1 MTLTEATIRKAEPK
15 DKRYRMFDGNG
26 LYLEVAPSGGKWWR
40 LKYIYGGKDRRLS
53 LGVYP
58 EINLKAARD
67 LRDAKRVLLARGED
81 PAEERRA
88 IARMVQDKV
97 DHAFEVVAMEW
108 HVKKKPG
115 WTERHAEVV
124 AHRMRSYLFPDLGSR
139 PVNEITPPEL
149 LKTIRTIEQRGATYL
164 ASTMTQIAGQI
175 FRYGIATGRCTYDP
189 APGIRG
195 ALMTHIEK
203 HQNAVKPSE
212 FPKLMADIAG
222 YGIDQKGEESTRLG
236 LQLLALTFVRT
247 SELIEATW
255 DEFDFQQSIWRIDA
269 PRMKMKR
276 DHWVPLAPQ
285 ALSALHRLKEI
296 SRGSRYILPGKN
308 IHAHMSNNTLLY
320 ALYRLGY
327 KSRMSGHGF
336 RSVAS
341 TILNENGF
349 KPDVIEK
356 QLAHE
361 DNNEVRAAYNR
372 AEYLSER
379 AKMMLW
385 WGAYLEPMLK
395 PPSWQ

>member
-1 MTLTEATIRKAEPK
+1 MTLTEAAIRKAEPK

-67 LRDAKRVLLARGED
+67 LRDTKRVMLARGED

-88 IARMVQDKV
+88 IARMVQTRSDN
-97 DHAFEVVAMEW
+97 AFEVVAMEW
-108 HVKKKPG
+108 HAKKKLG
-115 WTERHAEVV
+115 WTERHAKVV
-124 AHRMRSYLFPDLGSR
+124 AHRMSIYLFPDLGRR
-139 PVNEITPPEL
+139 PINEITPPEL
-149 LKTIRTIEQRGATYL
+149 LKTIRVIEQRGATYL
-164 ASTMTQIAGQI
+164 GSTMTQIAGQI

-189 APGIRG
+189 SPGLRG

-212 FPKLMADIAG
+212 FPKLMAAIAG

-255 DEFDFQQSIWRIDA
+255 DEFDFQRSIWRIDA

-276 DHWVPLAPQ
+276 EHWVPLAPQ
-285 ALSALHRLKEI
+285 ALNALHRLKEI
-296 SRGSRYILPGKN
+296 GRESRYILPGKN

-379 AKMMLW
+379 TEMMLW
-385 WGAYLEPMLK
+385 WGNYLEPMLK
-395 PPSWQ
+395 PPGER